1 MSQLISIHI
10 YKNTGM
16 ILIGRDCVFFFFFLI
31 YKDRMHIDK

>member
-16 ILIGRDCVFFFFFLI
+16 ILIGRDCLFFLLNLQGQNA
-31 YKDRMHIDK
+31 Y